1 MVIVAA
7 MAVSAVHEDMHE
19 KASDKEKIRDD
30 AEYMR
35 AVLFPKQNDGD
46 RGKSQK
52 YQKRPRCP
60 KTRCWRTAILMLR
73 MVMPHFATYSLY
85 FFYSTISRPQ
95 NMPMGRESENSQG
108 AVGMNSITT
117 V

>member
-19 KASDKEKIRDD
+19 RAGDKEKIRYG

-46 RGKSQK
+46 CGKSQK
-52 YQKRPRCP
+52 DEEGP
-60 KTRCWRTAILMLR
+60 
-73 MVMPHFATYSLY
+73 
-85 FFYSTISRPQ
+85 
-95 NMPMGRESENSQG
+95 
-108 AVGMNSITT
+108 
-117 V
+117 